1 MLDPNVLYEQVI
13 CTEVVDYHN
22 NPLGVAKRMDWSVLH
37 LVQGVQGWGS
47 QSCRRGLYTRGT
59 GIMIRDTGPVGRFG
73 RQASKQK
80 SLLCGRLRMSVL
92 TYPPIS
98 PVFDNLFKSLIIRE

>member
-47 QSCRRGLYTRGT
+47 QSCRRGLYTVA
-59 GIMIRDTGPVGRFG
+59 D
-73 RQASKQK
+73 KQSPPK
-80 SLLCGRLRMSVL
+80 KITRLLPTDRSLEIVV
-92 TYPPIS
+92 TA
-98 PVFDNLFKSLIIRE
+98 